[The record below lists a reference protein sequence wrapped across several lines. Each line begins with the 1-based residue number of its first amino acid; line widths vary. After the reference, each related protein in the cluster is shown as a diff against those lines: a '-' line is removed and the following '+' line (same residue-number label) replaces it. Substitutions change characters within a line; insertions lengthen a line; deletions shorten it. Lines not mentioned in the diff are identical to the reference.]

1 MSAQKEIPNLEA
13 WGALKSLEDMGSRQG
28 PWMCVGLDE
37 GLGMRMEK
45 LDFPRAW
52 T

>member
-13 WGALKSLEDMGSRQG
+13 WGALKSLGQG
-28 PWMCVGLDE
+28 PWVCVGLDE
-37 GLGMRMEK
+37 GLEMRMEK